1 MTVSAEEKKR
11 RTNMYI
17 DHDEL
22 RALKRE
28 NREMKEKIKDL
39 EDRHWNECGQI
50 AYYQQELKAF
60 RDGYFRELDIHICN
74 KRYIENLKE
83 RLEIAEKKLAE
94 YGD

>member
-1 MTVSAEEKKR
+1 
-11 RTNMYI
+11 MYI

>member
-1 MTVSAEEKKR
+1 
-11 RTNMYI
+11 MYI

-28 NREMKEKIKDL
+28 NRELKAKVSDL

-50 AYYQQELKAF
+50 AYYQQELESFKS
-60 RDGYFRELDIHICN
+60 GYFREVDINMCN
-74 KRYIENLKE
+74 KRYIENIQE
-83 RLEIAEKKLAE
+83 RLTNANARIKLLEKKLAE

>member
-1 MTVSAEEKKR
+1 
-11 RTNMYI
+11 MYI

-28 NREMKEKIKDL
+28 NRELKAKVSDL

-50 AYYQQELKAF
+50 AYYQQELEAF
-60 RDGYFRELDIHICN
+60 KSGYFREVDTNMCN
-74 KRYIENLKE
+74 KQYIENLKE